1 MDYFTATSDLLVG
14 VYETRMERQNLEK
27 LLGKLDEA
35 LNESLKPSI
44 CQFFNANR
52 VISALYVTVAATA
65 AIVAWRSKTNV
76 AKRLE
81 VEFLV
86 RLSAQDQISRAIELV
101 GISYE
106 ADRVGVC
113 IVSKSVEDVETAKSK
128 LEVLLGRKLVPFV
141 DNQSDYM
148 VGVISKIYG
157 VPEQALKSIQ
167 ADNNFKALE
176 LFLMEKVAISLI
188 SR

>member
-1 MDYFTATSDLLVG
+1 MGYFTATSDLLVG
-14 VYETRMERQNLEK
+14 VYETRMKRQDLEK
-27 LLGKLDEA
+27 LLGR
-35 LNESLKPSI
+35 LNEAYGSLKSPI
-44 CQFFNANR
+44 CQFFNADR
-52 VISALYVTVAATA
+52 VISALYVATAATA

-86 RLSAQDQISRAIELV
+86 KLSAQDQISRAIELV
-101 GISYE
+101 GVSYE
-106 ADRVGVC
+106 ANRVGVC
-113 IVSKSVEDVETAKSK
+113 IVSKSVEEIETVKSK
-128 LEVLLGRKLVPFV
+128 LEVLLGCKLIPFV

-148 VGVISKIYG
+148 VSVLSKVYD

-167 ADNNFKALE
+167 ADNSFKALE